1 MRRPGQRTRLQ
12 CQRQCE
18 TMPNH
23 GPATRRTGVQQCH
36 MPAHSQ
42 RPCQTVHTAVAP
54 TRLPR
59 GVSQTRLTPLCIP
72 WRPISPLD
80 RAWLVRSRGE
90 ISNSL
95 PRTFI
100 ISGLWI
106 PSRVPGLPSCL
117 RRALSSCARRTRDG
131 DSWVKLVPSLQ
142 SVCMTASSQLRAV
155 QTPHRCRQPAAL
167 PTACAGNGGTQSL
180 RPDQT
185 LARAFR
191 APCGGLG
198 RPDGRG
204 VRKRGG
210 ARGGIR
216 VHAAYPS

>member
-1 MRRPGQRTRLQ
+1 MCSLSWHCP
-12 CQRQCE
+12 
-18 TMPNH
+18 
-23 GPATRRTGVQQCH
+23 VQCH
-36 MPAHSQ
+36 MLAQSQ

-59 GVSQTRLTPLCIP
+59 GVSKTRLTPLCIP

-117 RRALSSCARRTRDG
+117 RRALSSCARRTRDATAG
-131 DSWVKLVPSLQ
+131 SSWCPVGVHDCVTQ
-142 SVCMTASSQLRAV
+142 SRLRAV

-204 VRKRGG
+204 VRTRGG

>member
-1 MRRPGQRTRLQ
+1 MCVGDCKVRPRVLAGRGGDAGRQEQLLHAHSGGPVRRAASGRVSRAAQAKAGDVCALSWHCP
-12 CQRQCE
+12 
-18 TMPNH
+18 
-23 GPATRRTGVQQCH
+23 VQCH

-59 GVSQTRLTPLCIP
+59 GVSKTRLTPLCIP

-131 DSWVKLVPSLQ
+131 DSWVKLVPSPQ
-142 SVCMTASSQLRAV
+142 SVCMTASSKLRAA

-167 PTACAGNGGTQSL
+167 PTA
-180 RPDQT
+180 
-185 LARAFR
+185 
-191 APCGGLG
+191 
-198 RPDGRG
+198 
-204 VRKRGG
+204 
-210 ARGGIR
+210 
-216 VHAAYPS
+216 